1 MKTAILYR
9 SHHGTTAR
17 VAALIA
23 EKLRDVT
30 VLDLGKS
37 PNPRIDGY
45 DRIII
50 GGSIHIG
57 MIQKGIRDFCEKNL
71 ETLLQKETGL
81 FICCMLKEKQQEQ
94 FDHAFPEAL
103 KEHSK
108 ARACLGGELLF
119 ERMSCLERFIV
130 KKVTKTDKSTP
141 QIDLGAIG
149 YFVRQLVEHE
159 EAGTQTFPKP
169 DL

>member
-23 EKLRDVT
+23 ERLRDVT
-30 VLDLGKS
+30 VLDLGKN
-37 PNPRIDGY
+37 PNPRIDVY

-57 MIQKGIRDFCEKNL
+57 MIQRSIRKFCEKNL
-71 ETLLQKETGL
+71 DALLQKETGL

-94 FDHAFPEAL
+94 FDNAFPEAL
-103 KEHSK
+103 KDHSR
-108 ARACLGGELLF
+108 AHACLGGELIF
-119 ERMSCLERFIV
+119 ERMNCLERFIV
-130 KKVTKTDKSTP
+130 KKVAKTDKSTS

-149 YFVRQLVEHE
+149 HFVRQLNEHE
-159 EAGTQTFPKP
+159 KAGT
-169 DL
+169 